1 MTVLYTLSSKKV
13 RLYTQSNR
21 KGGELGDREDM
32 EQSRAGISSSCVC
45 KPVMNGSPK
54 PPSFRKCMET
64 GHERRSKT
72 AKNGIVYVNR
82 S

>member
-32 EQSRAGISSSCVC
+32 EQSQAGISSSCVG
-45 KPVMNGSPK
+45 KPVMNGSPE
-54 PPSFRKCMET
+54 PPSCRKCMET
-64 GHERRSKT
+64 GHERRFGTAILSK
-72 AKNGIVYVNR
+72 VYVNR